1 MGIDVDNSSCE
12 SEDDA
17 RRDEPKPGQYHV
29 RITGFNDTFEKVDKI
44 IVTMEVLAGTVP
56 GQESKEHTEF
66 FPTTDAAMPRLN
78 LLGMVTGV
86 VPPGQRGTL
95 DEANMVGRQL
105 VIVLEQRER
114 DGKSYTNITWDGM
127 YSLTNPAVATV
138 PKAEGLPEWTDP
150 KPQAPSQPQPPT
162 APPAPMPP
170 TQAPPAA
177 SGVDPYG
184 DL

>member
-1 MGIDVDNSSCE
+1 MPTDVDNSGCE

-17 RRDEPKPGQYHV
+17 RRNEPKPGQYHV

-56 GQESKEHTEF
+56 GQEGKEHTEF
-66 FPTTDAAMPRLN
+66 FPTTEAAMPRLN

-86 VPPGQRGTL
+86 VPPGQRGSL
-95 DEANMVGRQL
+95 DDSNMVGRQL

-114 DGKSYTNITWDGM
+114 DGRSYTNITWDGM
-127 YSLTNPAVATV
+127 YSLGNKEVAAV
-138 PKAEGLPEWTDP
+138 PKAQGLPEWTEP
-150 KPQAPSQPQPPT
+150 KTQSQPPT
-162 APPAPMPP
+162 APPVP
-170 TQAPPAA
+170 TQPQPPATA
-177 SGVDPYG
+177 ADPYG